1 MNTFFSL
8 IKLNKKMEERI
19 DNLEKIIL
27 DNQKQIAELM
37 QSAVDYKK
45 QIAYLEE
52 EKRALAEKLSIEY
65 EKFQAKADM
74 EQVEAL
80 VRRNR
85 DITNK
90 YISNTKS
97 ELYREIRYEFIR
109 GLSPDKYREALCA
122 WYYDA
127 TQERLD
133 LENPKTLNQKIQW
146 LKLYDSIPLK
156 TQLADK
162 YKVRSWVKEMIGE
175 EYLIPLLGVW
185 DRFEDIDFNVL
196 PNQFVLKANHGSGW
210 NIIVQ
215 DKQKFDVEDARK
227 KFRLWMGRNYAY
239 QGFEFH
245 YKDIEPKIIA
255 EQYME
260 EFKGQLNDYKFI
272 CTNGHIRYIWVDTDR
287 YGDHRRTVFN
297 TDWEKQDFRINYPV
311 AEDRI
316 LKPDNFD
323 KMKELAT
330 ILCDG
335 FLLARVDF
343 YNVQGKI
350 YFGEITFTPENG
362 KMKIEPPE
370 YDQILG
376 DMINLPDSKMM
387 N

>member
-1 MNTFFSL
+1 MKNPTLKTFLLSVAN
-8 IKLNKKMEERI
+8 ISSMEKKI
-19 DNLEKIIL
+19 DDLEKIIL
-27 DNQKQIAELM
+27 DNQKQIAELK
-37 QSAVDYKK
+37 QKAIVYEKK
-45 QIAYLEE
+45 INNLEE
-52 EKRALAEKLSIEY
+52 QKLP
-65 EKFQAKADM
+65 AKADM
-74 EQVEAL
+74 EQVEAI
-80 VRRNR
+80 VRRNQ

-97 ELYREIRYEFIR
+97 ELYKEMQYEFIR
-109 GLSPDKYREALCA
+109 GLSPDKYREALCE
-122 WYYDA
+122 WYYAA

-133 LENPKTLNQKIQW
+133 LDNPKTFNQKIQW
-146 LKLYDSIPLK
+146 LKLYDSTPLK
-156 TQLADK
+156 TKLADK
-162 YKVRSWVKEMIGE
+162 YEVRSWVKETIGE

-185 DRFEDIDFNVL
+185 DRFEDIDFNTL
-196 PNQFVLKANHGSGW
+196 PNQFVLKANHGCGW

-215 DKQKFDVEDARK
+215 DKQKFDIEDARK
-227 KFRLWMGRNYAY
+227 KFRLWMGKNYAY
-239 QGFEFH
+239 QGFELH
-245 YKDIEPKIIA
+245 YKDIVPKIIA

-272 CTNGHIRYIWVDTDR
+272 CTDGRIRYIWVDTDR

-297 TDWEKQDFRINYPV
+297 TDWEKQNFRINYPL
-311 AEDRI
+311 AEDHI

-335 FLLARVDF
+335 FALARIDF

-362 KMKIEPPE
+362 KMKFDPSR
-370 YDQILG
+370 YDEILG

>member
-1 MNTFFSL
+1 MKNGDSNLSLRNFKRLKMNRNL
-8 IKLNKKMEERI
+8 MEKLNEFER
-19 DNLEKIIL
+19 KIA
-27 DNQKQIAELM
+27 D
-37 QSAVDYKK
+37 
-45 QIAYLEE
+45 LEE
-52 EKRALAEKLSIEY
+52 ENRVLKEKLSIEH
-65 EKFQAKADM
+65 EKIERKVSKED
-74 EQVEAL
+74 VEEL
-80 VRRNR
+80 IRRNR

-97 ELYREIRYEFIR
+97 ELNREIQYEFIR
-109 GLSPDKYREALCA
+109 GLSSDKYRDALCE
-122 WYYDA
+122 WYYAA

-133 LENPKTLNQKIQW
+133 LETPKTFNQKIQW
-146 LKLYDSIPLK
+146 LKLYDSTPLK
-156 TQLADK
+156 TKLADK
-162 YKVRSWVKEMIGE
+162 YEVRSWVKETIGE

-185 DRFEDIDFNVL
+185 DRFEDIDFNTL

-227 KFRLWMGRNYAY
+227 KFRLWMGKNYAY
-239 QGFEFH
+239 QGFELH
-245 YKDIEPKIIA
+245 YKDIVPKIIA

-272 CTNGHIRYIWVDTDR
+272 CTNGRIRYIWVDTDR

-297 TDWEKQDFRINYPV
+297 SEWEKQDFRINYPA

-316 LKPDNFD
+316 IKPDNFD

-335 FLLARVDF
+335 FSLARVDF

-370 YDQILG
+370 YGEILG